1 MAVMDNMLDTP
12 VLLITFIRPDHTRRA
27 LNAIREQKPKRLYV
41 GQDGPREGRQDDV
54 AKLQAVRAVVDEL
67 VDWDCEL
74 HTLYQEKNLGCG
86 RGPYEA
92 MSWFF
97 QNEEKGIVLEDDI
110 NPHPLFFPY
119 MEDLLERYMNDNA
132 VGMVTAHNLQR
143 YYSSKNSYY
152 FTYEMAGTLGW
163 GTWRR
168 VWEKFDFDIPF
179 DPEVLGGSL
188 KKYGMP
194 RLCRKMTV
202 NNYKKWL
209 SRDRHDCWDYQFDY
223 YLLVNHYLNAR
234 ANSCLTSHEGDDGDA
249 THSEYSNPGYSMEV
263 NVPLFETISH
273 PDKVKVDSSV
283 KWRMW
288 KREAHCVINKL
299 MKHD

>member
-1 MAVMDNMLDTP
+1 MAVKHMLDTP
-12 VLLITFIRPDHTRRA
+12 VLVIAFIRPDHTRRV
-27 LNAIREQKPKRLYV
+27 LNALREQQPKRLYV
-41 GQDGPREGRQDDV
+41 SQDGSREGRPDDV
-54 AKLQAVRAVVDEL
+54 AKLEAVRAVVDEL

-110 NPHPLFFPY
+110 NPHPLFFSY
-119 MEDLLERYMNDNA
+119 MEDLLERYKNDNA

-179 DPEVLGGSL
+179 VPEVLEESL
-188 KKYGMP
+188 KRYGMP
-194 RLCRKMTV
+194 RLCRKKTV
-202 NNYKKWL
+202 NSYKKWL

-273 PDKVKVDSSV
+273 PGSVKVDSSV
-283 KWRMW
+283 KRRML
-288 KREAHCVINKL
+288 KREAHCVINKIL
-299 MKHD
+299 KHD